1 MTSTSG
7 QVTRQIDE
15 VFGQRLPELGVAGD
29 RGSTTHGTGNARPDS
44 PARLVTWPLQTACP
58 ADSATGETSR
68 RKAPENPDM
77 CQPPNRMPSRQSR
90 GMLQASG
97 EDLRLLRLELLLGE
111 HAGILQLAELL
122 QLLEH
127 VIG

>member
-1 MTSTSG
+1 MKCLASG
-7 QVTRQIDE
+7 YLNSASQATGD
-15 VFGQRLPELGVAGD
+15 QRHTALA
-29 RGSTTHGTGNARPDS
+29 THALTHQPGLS
-44 PARLVTWPLQTACP
+44 PGPLQTACP
-58 ADSATGETSR
+58 ADSATGKTSR

-111 HAGILQLAELL
+111 
-122 QLLEH
+122 
-127 VIG
+127 